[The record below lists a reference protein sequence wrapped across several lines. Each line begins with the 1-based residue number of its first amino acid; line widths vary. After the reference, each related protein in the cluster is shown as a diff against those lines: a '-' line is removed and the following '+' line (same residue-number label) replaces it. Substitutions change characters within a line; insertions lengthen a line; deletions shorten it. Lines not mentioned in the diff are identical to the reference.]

1 MAVRLWTCLWRR
13 LVEQMNERE
22 RGIIRSKRMKVW
34 RCHYILIDGPQ
45 WNSPSPAS
53 VMWEVVRL
61 RKRSGG
67 LEKFPGLRDVIPR
80 D

>member
-1 MAVRLWTCLWRR
+1 MKAWRYY
-13 LVEQMNERE
+13 
-22 RGIIRSKRMKVW
+22 
-34 RCHYILIDGPQ
+34 YILIDGAQ
-45 WNSPSPAS
+45 WKSPSSAS